1 MGVFFTIYMKKDAKV
16 WNFHGIAGARS
27 KEQGARGL
35 KRLRNIFTRDIW
47 RFACFALPLHRK
59 AINRLKQ
66 RRTMRKLI
74 VGDHTKKVLM
84 TAVVL
89 ATVLTAGAQ
98 TKKAVVTVG
107 QQQLTETVTKL
118 TFDDDK
124 VVLHLANGTTQTV
137 DMETVTIVFTV
148 VDALKVLES
157 EAKDAPLAY
166 FDMSG
171 RQLKKAPKKGSY
183 IIKKGTKVVKVLKN

>member
-1 MGVFFTIYMKKDAKV
+1 
-16 WNFHGIAGARS
+16 
-27 KEQGARGL
+27 
-35 KRLRNIFTRDIW
+35 
-47 RFACFALPLHRK
+47 
-59 AINRLKQ
+59 
-66 RRTMRKLI
+66 MRKLI

-84 TAVVL
+84 TAFVL

-148 VDALKVLES
+148 VDALKALQTADS
-157 EAKDAPLAY
+157 EEPIQY
-166 FDMSG
+166 FDLQG
-171 RQLKKAPKKGSY
+171 RQLKKAPVKGSY
-183 IIKKGTKVVKVLKN
+183 IMKKGNRIVKLISK